1 MVRRLI
7 LFVLIVSALACS
19 AYPNGNIK
27 DLKLFEYWDSGE
39 VRKCTVY
46 NVNGYLK
53 AKAYCRQDG
62 TVEKLERFDRYGNKT
77 EVAYYD
83 EKGMLKSGIDGW
95 AATKWHYDGY
105 NLMAE
110 ISYDQDG
117 RPIERKYYT
126 EGGRLMFRQYR
137 DDDRFNPYESAAM
150 AMMLGGRNV
159 PYNDTSARPVDS
171 AY

>member
-1 MVRRLI
+1 MVRYFVAFILI
-7 LFVLIVSALACS
+7 ISVFAGP
-19 AYPNGNIK
+19 AYSNGNVK
-27 DLKLFEYWDSGE
+27 DLKLFEYWDSGA
-39 VRKCTVY
+39 VRKCSVY
-46 NVNGYLK
+46 DVNGYLK

-62 TVEKLERFDRYGNKT
+62 TVEKLERYDRHGNKT
-77 EVAYYD
+77 EVAFYD

-95 AATKWHYDGY
+95 AATKWYYEGY
-105 NLMAE
+105 TLMAE
-110 ISYDQDG
+110 IAYDEDG

-126 EGGRLMFRQYR
+126 EGGKLMYRQYR

-159 PYNDTSARPVDS
+159 AYNDTSPRPADS